1 MEIMKLKQTEW
12 VDEAK
17 RHIAGGFHKIFH
29 TTVDTPV
36 TLVHRRSQVDEELC
50 AEMGYDIY
58 EGLYNGG
65 TLIANK
71 GDLVFAHFYDIEN
84 GWRDRYVEYFLAWLK
99 NKGLNAEYVDNDVL
113 VDDRKVCG
121 TCITRYGRIDY
132 TTIFI
137 SIDPN
142 LDHIK
147 AICRKP
153 MKKVPKG
160 LSDYGITS
168 EEVEQ
173 MFLDFC
179 EADEANYNKGGR
191 KLT

>member
-1 MEIMKLKQTEW
+1 MIEIYGYS
-12 VDEAK
+12 
-17 RHIAGGFHKIFH
+17 IATI
-29 TTVDTPV
+29 PV
-36 TLVHRRSQVDEELC
+36 IVALT
-50 AEMGYDIY
+50 
-58 EGLYNGG
+58 
-65 TLIANK
+65 
-71 GDLVFAHFYDIEN
+71 
-84 GWRDRYVEYFLAWLK
+84 
-99 NKGLNAEYVDNDVL
+99 
-113 VDDRKVCG
+113 
-121 TCITRYGRIDY
+121 YGIIDY
-132 TTIFI
+132 TGGII
-137 SIDPN
+137 SMNVN

-168 EEVEQ
+168 EEVEE